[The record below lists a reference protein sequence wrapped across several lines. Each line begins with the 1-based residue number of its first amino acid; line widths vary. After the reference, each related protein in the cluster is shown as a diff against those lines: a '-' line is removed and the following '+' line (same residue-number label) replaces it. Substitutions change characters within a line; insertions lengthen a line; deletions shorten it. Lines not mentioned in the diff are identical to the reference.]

1 MKKLLD
7 NSIESLSLTFFLIYI
22 HLIDIKVRA
31 DWIWPYLFASI
42 LGLVAIIYLYKKRII
57 LNRIFLGATLYFCS
71 GFMGLLIGWD
81 WLNQAYTELEAVAM
95 LYWILGVGII
105 MGSVSPYGFLGIKS
119 VGRFSK
125 MQASLLLLLS
135 CIIATAI
142 ATFFIRNTFLG
153 QWLPFIFIFSTRSL
167 LLHIDKKPSE
177 SVTQASN

>member
-1 MKKLLD
+1 MKSFFD

-31 DWIWPYLFASI
+31 DWLWPYLFASI
-42 LGLVAIIYLYKKRII
+42 LGLSAIIYLYKKRIV
-57 LNRIFLGATLYFCS
+57 LNRIFLGGTLYFCS
-71 GFMGLLIGWD
+71 GFLGLLFDWD

-105 MGSVSPYGFLGIKS
+105 SILGPYGFLGIKS

-125 MQASLLLLLS
+125 TQASLLLLLS

-142 ATFFIRNTFLG
+142 ATLFIGNTFLG
-153 QWLPFIFIFSTRSL
+153 EWLPFIFIFSTRGV
-167 LLHIDKKPSE
+167 LLHIDKKLLKR
-177 SVTQASN
+177 VTQIS